1 VDTQENIPD
10 LAILVIILDLDLPT
24 ILDLALIQALQV
36 TTPDLVIPVTTPD
49 LVNPV
54 TIPDLVNPVTI
65 PDLVNL
71 VTTLDLYLI
80 QVTTQSQLPS
90 QDLLVDSLE
99 SIPDLVDTRES
110 IQDLANPIT
119 LDLTR
124 VTTPDLAPMTTQSLL
139 PSQGPLVDNLESI
152 LDLVDVSMTMTNLV
166 RTTTNHLNMEILQ
179 DLKTTNLQLPVIT
192 ILLTITNPILVKVL
206 NVPMTTVLQCQT
218 I

>member
-10 LAILVIILDLDLPT
+10 LAILVIILDLYLPT

-36 TTPDLVIPVTTPD
+36 TTPDLVNLVTT
-49 LVNPV
+49 
-54 TIPDLVNPVTI
+54 

-71 VTTLDLYLI
+71 VTTLDLVNLVTTLDLDLI
-80 QVTTQSQLPS
+80 QATTLDLAQVTTQSQLPS

-124 VTTPDLAPMTTQSLL
+124 MTTPDLAPMTTQSLL

-152 LDLVDVSMTMTNLV
+152 LDLVDASMTMTNLV